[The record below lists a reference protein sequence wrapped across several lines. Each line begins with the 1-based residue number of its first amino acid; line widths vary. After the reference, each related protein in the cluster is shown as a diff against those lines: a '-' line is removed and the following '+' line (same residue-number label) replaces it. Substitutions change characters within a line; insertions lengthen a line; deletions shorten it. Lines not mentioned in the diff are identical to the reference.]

1 MKLKVLGFSGRCQDW
16 NLIYFL
22 PFFLAQKV
30 VETHVKSPTEPATVE
45 KKFIQGIVEFLT
57 VGEELEISA
66 DSEDEK
72 MNILEF
78 MTVVVSNKIID
89 FLTAEMQTI
98 GKTAK
103 PLTSANVGDLVL
115 VFDKSEGW

>member
-1 MKLKVLGFSGRCQDW
+1 MFCKFGIEIWFISSH
-16 NLIYFL
+16 
-22 PFFLAQKV
+22 FFLATKV
-30 VETHVKSPTEPATVE
+30 VEAPVKSQGEPATGE

-78 MTVVVSNKIID
+78 MTIVVSDKNFD
-89 FLTAEMQTI
+89 FLSREMQTI
-98 GKTAK
+98 GKTAN
-103 PLTSANVGDLVL
+103 PATSANVGDLVL
-115 VFDKSEGW
+115 VFYKSEG